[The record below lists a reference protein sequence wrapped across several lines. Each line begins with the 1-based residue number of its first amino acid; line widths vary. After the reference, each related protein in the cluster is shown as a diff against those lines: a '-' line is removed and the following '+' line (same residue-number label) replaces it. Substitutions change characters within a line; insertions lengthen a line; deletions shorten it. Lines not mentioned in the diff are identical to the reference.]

1 MPTDTEKAGRHTL
14 GAPFPRPSPHNLQ
27 HTAEHGSWQP
37 GARGVREAPGAHQ
50 AHEFAGPHPG
60 MWQDQLFWGEVPQL
74 AHILSCVQFP
84 YKKLPPK
91 TGSHIL
97 SRLQETWC
105 PWATQDPNLGKRWE
119 TGVVGGALQVL
130 AAEGSTSWGLKGLES
145 THPRDP
151 MGSHSLPP
159 CPLPPPQRPPP
170 GPACSDLPPH
180 LSPGLTRGSR
190 PYCDFQQK
198 SAPSLPHLK
207 SEPLISLPTPSSF
220 MDPSWAQSPA
230 PDKERPRPLPGGSVG
245 ATSNS
250 PGHSG
255 LTSHGPGLSPGG
267 LTTYIS
273 ISIPCPRQ
281 GECWGFSVTQAETTT
296 PHPEAGRL

>member
-1 MPTDTEKAGRHTL
+1 MNLLAPIQVCGRINFSGERSPNL
-14 GAPFPRPSPHNLQ
+14 PS
-27 HTAEHGSWQP
+27 
-37 GARGVREAPGAHQ
+37 
-50 AHEFAGPHPG
+50 GPSTKG
-60 MWQDQLFWGEVPQL
+60 VPQL

-296 PHPEAGRL
+296 PHPEAGHL